1 MKFTSTF
8 IFFLGLNFG
17 ALFLGNI
24 LMNNGATSDWYI
36 NLNKAPWTPAG
47 WVFGAAWT
55 SIMLFFSVYMT
66 FLYQNLKIQKVILLY
81 SVHLLLNIS
90 WNFIFMN
97 KHMTILGLI
106 DISLLTILIFYF
118 LIAYSKI
125 LNNMRFFVLPYC
137 IWLLIATSL
146 NLYIVI
152 YN

>member
-1 MKFTSTF
+1 MKFASTF

-24 LMNNGATSDWYI
+24 LMNNGATSDWYF

-55 SIMLFFSVYMT
+55 SVMLFFSVYMT
-66 FLYQNLKIQKVILLY
+66 FLYQNLKTHKVILLY

-97 KHMTILGLI
+97 KHMTMLGLI
-106 DISLLTILIFYF
+106 DISLLTILMFYF
-118 LIAYSKI
+118 LIGYNKI
-125 LNNMRFFVLPYC
+125 LNNIRFFVLPYC

>member
-1 MKFTSTF
+1 MKFALTF

-17 ALFLGNI
+17 ALFLGNV
-24 LMNNGATSDWYI
+24 LMNNGATSDWYL

-55 SIMLFFSVYMT
+55 SVMLFFSVYMT
-66 FLYQNLKIQKVILLY
+66 FLYQNLKTQKVILLY
-81 SVHLLLNIS
+81 SLHLLFNIS

-106 DISLLTILIFYF
+106 DITLLTILMFYF
-118 LIAYSKI
+118 LIAYNKI

-146 NLYIVI
+146 NLFIVI
-152 YN
+152 NN

>member
-1 MKFTSTF
+1 MKFALTF

-17 ALFLGNI
+17 ALFLGNV
-24 LMNNGATSDWYI
+24 LMNNGATSDWYL

-55 SIMLFFSVYMT
+55 SVMLFFSVYMT
-66 FLYQNLKIQKVILLY
+66 FLYQNLKTQKVILLY
-81 SVHLLLNIS
+81 SLHLLFNIS

-97 KHMTILGLI
+97 KHMIILGLI
-106 DISLLTILIFYF
+106 DITLLTILMFYF
-118 LIAYSKI
+118 LIAYNKI

-146 NLYIVI
+146 NLFILI
-152 YN
+152 NN

>member
-1 MKFTSTF
+1 MKFALTF

-24 LMNNGATSDWYI
+24 LMNNGATSDWYL
-36 NLNKAPWTPAG
+36 NLNKAAWTPAG

-55 SIMLFFSVYMT
+55 SVMLFFSVYMT

-81 SVHLLLNIS
+81 ALHLLFNIS

-97 KHMTILGLI
+97 KHMIILGLI
-106 DISLLTILIFYF
+106 DISLLTILMFYF
-118 LIAYSKI
+118 LIAHSKI
-125 LNNMRFFVLPYC
+125 LNNVRFFVLPYC

>member
-1 MKFTSTF
+1 MKFASTF

-24 LMNNGATSDWYI
+24 LMNNGATSDWYL

-55 SIMLFFSVYMT
+55 SVMLFFSVYMT
-66 FLYQNLKIQKVILLY
+66 FLYQNLKTQKVILLY
-81 SVHLLLNIS
+81 SVQLLLNIS

-118 LIAYSKI
+118 LIGFNKI

>member
-1 MKFTSTF
+1 MKFALTF

-17 ALFLGNI
+17 ALFLGNV
-24 LMNNGATSDWYI
+24 LMNNGATSDWYL

-55 SIMLFFSVYMT
+55 SVMLFFSVYMT
-66 FLYQNLKIQKVILLY
+66 FLYQNLKTQKVILLY
-81 SVHLLLNIS
+81 SLHLLFNIS

-97 KHMTILGLI
+97 KHMIILGLV
-106 DISLLTILIFYF
+106 DITLLTILMFYF
-118 LIAYSKI
+118 LIAYNKI

-146 NLYIVI
+146 NLFIVI
-152 YN
+152 NN